1 MGGPIYNI
9 HIIYISEG
17 TTPCPISLFFLAR
30 VQRKA
35 LPCLPHDLADLL
47 GVVRH
52 EHVDAAEVSR
62 IVAGRGATGPDSEM
76 DKSWR

>member
-1 MGGPIYNI
+1 MGGLY
-9 HIIYISEG
+9 IIYISAG
-17 TTPCPISLFFLAR
+17 NDPISHFTVFFGACSNI
-30 VQRKA
+30 A

-62 IVAGRGATGPDSEM
+62 IVAG
-76 DKSWR
+76 